1 MMSTNGTH
9 VDDRTRQ
16 TAEAGSH
23 GAATR
28 RLRWPGWMARWPK
41 GVRVATLVA
50 AVLVVGVA
58 LIAGVD
64 LVISFGTIHPGVSI
78 GPVDVGGLTRAEA
91 ADAIQEHVAERSAL
105 PVTLEVGD
113 DRWEVEAA
121 SIGLSVDATAVAEA
135 AYRVGRGDVTEAVG
149 ERARAV
155 LGGVSVPLDPA
166 YDPAGV
172 QSLVRRINDSI
183 AQPPVDAGVRI
194 EEGTAYRVAPE
205 DGRGVEEEQTRDA
218 LLGAF
223 LSGQRTV
230 SVDLVAL
237 APEIDQQRAEGA
249 YQAAVTMLSGPLE
262 LYYEDKQWTIQP
274 AIIGEWIDF
283 RRAEGADGP
292 VLEAY
297 IASEEVSATI
307 LPLVAEVGKPAKDA
321 SFTVSNG
328 TVAIVPGEDGLAVDA
343 GDLAAKLETAL
354 VSGQERRVEL
364 AMRRVEPALTTE
376 EAKGLGIK
384 ERLATFTTEYSASN
398 KPRVNNIHTL
408 ADALDGTLLA
418 PGETFSFN
426 GTVGERTAAK
436 GYQEAPAIVNGKLVP
451 ELGGGICQVNTTLFN
466 TVFFSGLPV
475 VERHNHSQYIS
486 HYPKGRDATVSWGG
500 PDFKFTNDT
509 GHWILI
515 ATSYTNSSV
524 TISLYGTDPGYEVA
538 YETGPF
544 TNLKNP
550 PVREVEDPT
559 LPVGTRVIEE
569 RGVSGRTIVVTRV
582 VTKNGMEVRRDTFRS
597 VYRPTEEVV
606 RVGTKPVAAPSVPAT
621 STP

>member
-1 MMSTNGTH
+1 MSTSDTH
-9 VDDRTRQ
+9 EDDRTMQ
-16 TAEAGSH
+16 TAGAGIHS
-23 GAATR
+23 AARR
-28 RLRWPGWMARWPK
+28 RLSWPGWLARWPK
-41 GVRVATLVA
+41 GARAAALVGVVVVAVVVLVA
-50 AVLVVGVA
+50 VVDVVL
-58 LIAGVD
+58 
-64 LVISFGTIHPGVSI
+64 SFGTVHPGVSV
-78 GPVDVGGLTRAEA
+78 GTVDVGGMTLANAT
-91 ADAIQEHVAERSAL
+91 DAIQTHVAEQTAV

-121 SIGLSVDATAVAEA
+121 SIGVSVDATALAEA
-135 AYRVGRGDVTEAVG
+135 AYDVGRGDVTEAVW
-149 ERARAV
+149 ERVRAA

-166 YDPAGV
+166 YDPAGL

-183 AQPPVDAGVRI
+183 AQPPMDAGVRI
-194 EEGTAYRVAPE
+194 EEGAVHRIAPE
-205 DGRGVEEEQTRDA
+205 DGLGVDEEQTRDA
-218 LLGAF
+218 LLIAF
-223 LSGQRTV
+223 LSDERIV
-230 SVDLVAL
+230 SLDLVPL
-237 APEIDQQRAEGA
+237 APEIDEEAAEAA
-249 YQAAVTMLSGPLE
+249 YRAAVAMLSGPLE

-274 AIIGEWIDF
+274 TIIGQWVDF
-283 RRAEGADGP
+283 RRAESADGP

-297 IASEEVSATI
+297 LASEEISATI

-321 SFTVSNG
+321 SFSVSNG
-328 TVAIVPGEDGLAVDA
+328 VVTIVPGEDGLAADA
-343 GDLAAKLETAL
+343 VDLAAKLETAL
-354 VSGQERRVEL
+354 VGGQERRVEL

-384 ERLATFTTEYSASN
+384 ERLATFTTEYSPSN

-426 GTVGERTAAK
+426 GTIGERTAAK

-451 ELGGGICQVNTTLFN
+451 QLGGGICQVNTTLFN

-500 PDFKFTNDT
+500 PDFKFSNDT
-509 GHWILI
+509 EHWILI
-515 ATSYTNSSV
+515 ATGYTNSSV
-524 TISLYGTDPGYEVA
+524 TISLYGTDPRYKVT

-544 TNLKNP
+544 TNLRNP

-559 LPVGTRVIEE
+559 LPEGTRVIDE
-569 RGVSGRTIVVTRV
+569 RGVSGRTIVVTRI
-582 VTKNGMEVRRDTFRS
+582 VTKNGAEIRRDTFKS
-597 VYRPTEEVV
+597 VYRATEEVV
-606 RVGTKPVAAPSVPAT
+606 RVGTKPVAAPSTPAT